1 MGQVSG
7 SGDGWVRCAAGHR
20 HWGRFG
26 AAGLLLRH
34 RPSLGSP
41 LILLQHRALWSHH
54 GGTWGLPGGA
64 RDREETAVQ
73 TALRETSE
81 ETTVDVAALHV
92 LSEFLDDHGGW
103 SYTTVLAEADR
114 AFPVETR
121 GAEGLSMQWVAE
133 DELDRLPLHPGF
145 AASWPRLADV

>member
-1 MGQVSG
+1 VLSN
-7 SGDGWVRCAAGHR
+7 GDGWVRCAAGHR

-34 RPSLGSP
+34 RPDDRSP

-64 RDREETAVQ
+64 RDRGESAVD

-81 ETTVDVAALHV
+81 ETTLDVEAVRV
-92 LSEFLDDHGGW
+92 LSSLVDEHGGW
-103 SYTTVLAEADR
+103 SYTTVVAE
-114 AFPVETR
+114 VEALSRVGTR
-121 GAEGLSMQWVAE
+121 GAEGLSIRWVPE
-133 DELDRLPLHPGF
+133 DEITQLPLHPGF
-145 AASWPRLADV
+145 AATWPQLADV